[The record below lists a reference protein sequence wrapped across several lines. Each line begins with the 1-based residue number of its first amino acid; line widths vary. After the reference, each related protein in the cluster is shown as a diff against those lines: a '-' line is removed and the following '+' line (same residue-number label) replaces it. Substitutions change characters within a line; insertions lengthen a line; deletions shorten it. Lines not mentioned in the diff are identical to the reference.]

1 MALTNNQ
8 IAIDAINAK
17 AMDEVT
23 LGQTKRTYEQ
33 NVADHLWDA
42 FTNEIDAERFMD
54 VVSLYM
60 MYDDEPLQKTVFAHR
75 IADMIA
81 TTIHDVAEARYDEY
95 ETTKELMS

>member
-23 LGQTKRTYEQ
+23 LGQTKRTIEQ
-33 NVADHLWDA
+33 NITDHLWDA
-42 FTNEIDAERFMD
+42 FANEIDAERFMTA
-54 VVSLYM
+54 VSLYM
-60 MYDDEPLQKTVFAHR
+60 LEEKPLRQAEYALR

-81 TTIHDVAEARYDEY
+81 TTIHDVAEDRYDEY
-95 ETTKELMS
+95 QITKELVS